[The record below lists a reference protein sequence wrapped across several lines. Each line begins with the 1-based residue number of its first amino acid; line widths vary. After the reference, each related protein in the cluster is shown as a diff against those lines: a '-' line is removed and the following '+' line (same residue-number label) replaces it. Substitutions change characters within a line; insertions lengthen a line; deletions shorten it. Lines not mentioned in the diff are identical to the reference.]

1 MQTPNRPSRRLP
13 AIALAVVTSLCWEAP
28 AAIAQ
33 DLTASASHSLQV
45 TSADQAEAWSAW
57 QVEHLLNRAG
67 FGAGPREIARWTEKG
82 QAALVEHLLGGGT
95 PALFDWEPI
104 SVDRKALVDATPE
117 ERRKV
122 TNQIR
127 TDDRQ
132 QLQDFVGWWLTRMV
146 EGKDPLVERMTL
158 FWHGHFTSSIRTV
171 KRGGPMLQ
179 QNEIQR
185 LHALGNFGSLLREM
199 LQDPAMLVYLDNDE
213 NEKGKP
219 NENLAREVMELFT
232 LGEGNYTEEDVVHAA
247 RALTGYS
254 VGEGLFRFR
263 MRVHD
268 FGRKSILGVKGRHNA
283 EDLAEILLAQPACAD
298 WVASRLLRY
307 LEGVAPG
314 PERIA
319 KYGTILRDG
328 GYEVRPVLQALFTDP
343 DFYRAEVVG
352 AKVLSPVDY
361 VVGTARRLG
370 VKLHPRVLGV
380 ATDILGQSLLRPPNV
395 KGWEGGMAW
404 LSTATLMQRGN
415 LAGALLGVIQTEDVL
430 TDSEALAALDE
441 MDSPLDM
448 DIDSEMGMEMEGDEM
463 MAMASIEEMA
473 SELESKDSKSTS
485 MGKLLVA
492 MKRRGYKP
500 KVRLVKA
507 LGDVAAGTDK
517 QVVSAMCD
525 RLLAIDAPPETISML
540 VGILAQERAAM
551 DVDEG
556 QLQGQARAGERILR
570 RLAHLILSLPEAQL
584 G

>member
-1 MQTPNRPSRRLP
+1 MQTPNRPFRRLP
-13 AIALAVVTSLCWEAP
+13 VLALAGLCWVAP
-28 AAIAQ
+28 VATALDLPGQAQ
-33 DLTASASHSLQV
+33 QASV
-45 TSADQAEAWSAW
+45 DQNGTWSAW

-67 FGAGPREIARWTEKG
+67 FGAGPQEIARWTEKG
-82 QAALVEHLLGGGT
+82 QMALVEHLLGGG
-95 PALFDWEPI
+95 PPVLFDWEPLY
-104 SVDRKALVDATPE
+104 VDRRALVDATPE

-122 TNQIR
+122 TNQIK

-132 QLQDFVGWWLTRMV
+132 QLQEFVGWWLTRMV

-199 LQDPAMLVYLDNDE
+199 LRDPAMLVYLDNDE

-232 LGEGNYTEEDVVHAA
+232 LGEGNYTERDVVHAA

-254 VGEGLFRFR
+254 VGEGKFRFR

-298 WVASRLLRY
+298 WVASRILRY
-307 LEGVAPG
+307 LEGIDPG

-328 GYEVRPVLQALFTDP
+328 EYEVRPLLRALFMDP

-370 VKLHPRVLGV
+370 VKVHPKVLGV
-380 ATDILGQSLLRPPNV
+380 ATGILGQTLLQPPNV
-395 KGWEGGMAW
+395 KGWEGGMSW
-404 LSTATLMQRGN
+404 LSTAALMQRGN

-430 TDSEALAALDE
+430 TDSEALAALE
-441 MDSPLDM
+441 EIASPSDM
-448 DIDSEMGMEMEGDEM
+448 DMDSEMGMELEGDEL
-463 MAMASIEEMA
+463 MAMASIDEMA
-473 SELESKDSKSTS
+473 AELESKDAKSSS
-485 MGKLLVA
+485 MGKLLVT

-500 KVRLVKA
+500 KVRLVKV
-507 LGDVAAGTDK
+507 LGDVASGTDK
-517 QVVSAMCD
+517 QVVSSLCD
-525 RLLAIDAPPETISML
+525 RLLAIEAPPETISML
-540 VGILAQERAAM
+540 VGILAQERAALG
-551 DVDEG
+551 VDEG
-556 QLQGQARAGERILR
+556 QLQDKARAGERILR